1 MNVDK
6 KVIAAVS
13 TAVEMV
19 LMAEQEAMAAMQ
31 QQAAAGPP
39 RPAYSPYLLAG
50 RQAAM
55 EVRWAWQ
62 MRLPR

>member
-1 MNVDK
+1 MNLDK

-13 TAVEMV
+13 TAVQMY
-19 LMAEQEAMAAMQ
+19 LLAEQEALAGMQ
-31 QQAAAGPP
+31 QAAAAGPP
-39 RPAYSPYLLAG
+39 RPAYSPYLMAG

-55 EVRWAWQ
+55 EVRWTWQ